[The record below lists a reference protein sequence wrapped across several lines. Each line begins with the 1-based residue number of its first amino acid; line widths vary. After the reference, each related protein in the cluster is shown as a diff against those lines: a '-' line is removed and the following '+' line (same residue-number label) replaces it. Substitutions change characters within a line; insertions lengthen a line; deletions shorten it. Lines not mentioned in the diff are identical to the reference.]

1 MLRGVYPERSEW
13 AQHDIFPSS
22 AACRTTSETRLTGD
36 AGRNP
41 QSMLEF
47 YVSERAG

>member
-1 MLRGVYPERSEW
+1 MLCF
-13 AQHDIFPSS
+13 AQNDIFPSS
-22 AACRTTSETRLTGD
+22 AACQTTSGRRLTGD

-47 YVSERAG
+47 YVLERAG